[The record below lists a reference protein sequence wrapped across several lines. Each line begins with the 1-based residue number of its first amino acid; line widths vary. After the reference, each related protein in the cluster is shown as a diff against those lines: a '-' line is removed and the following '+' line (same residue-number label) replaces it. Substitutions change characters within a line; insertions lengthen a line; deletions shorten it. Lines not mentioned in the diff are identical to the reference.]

1 MKKIFS
7 IRTKLSYFEVFTKK
21 LFAMKMRKTQ
31 ILMNKYVS
39 LGLSILYLRKMYEFW
54 YGYIKSKH
62 GENVKLL
69 YNTGNFVVHVKTS
82 DIYKDIADNVET
94 SFDTTNFELDRPLP
108 KEINPKVIESMKDEL
123 AGEIL
128 KEFVGLSVKT
138 DSYLKGNNDD
148 DKKSKDTK
156 NCIKRKLKFEDYKSC
171 IEAAQIINKINHL
184 EKNKIM

>member
-1 MKKIFS
+1 
-7 IRTKLSYFEVFTKK
+7 
-21 LFAMKMRKTQ
+21 MKMRKTQ

-54 YGYIKSKH
+54 YGYIKSKY

-69 YNTGNFVVHVKTS
+69 YNTGNFVVHVKTG

-138 DSYLKGNNDD
+138 DSYLKDNNDD
-148 DKKSKDTK
+148 DKNRKIQKIVSKENLNLKITK
-156 NCIKRKLKFEDYKSC
+156 
-171 IEAAQIINKINHL
+171 AA
-184 EKNKIM
+184 

>member
-54 YGYIKSKH
+54 YGYIKSKY

-69 YNTGNFVVHVKTS
+69 YNTGNFVVHVKTG

-138 DSYLKGNNDD
+138 DIYLKDNNDD
-148 DKKSKDTK
+148 DKNRKIQKIVSKENLNLKITK
-156 NCIKRKLKFEDYKSC
+156 
-171 IEAAQIINKINHL
+171 AA
-184 EKNKIM
+184 

>member
-138 DSYLKGNNDD
+138 DSYLKDNNDD
-148 DKKSKDTK
+148 DKNRKIQKIVSKENLNLKITK
-156 NCIKRKLKFEDYKSC
+156 
-171 IEAAQIINKINHL
+171 AA
-184 EKNKIM
+184 

>member
-39 LGLSILYLRKMYEFW
+39 LGLSILYLRRMYEFW
-54 YGYIKSKH
+54 YGYIKSKY

-69 YNTGNFVVHVKTS
+69 YNTGNFVVHVKTG

-108 KEINPKVIESMKDEL
+108 K
-123 AGEIL
+123 
-128 KEFVGLSVKT
+128 
-138 DSYLKGNNDD
+138 
-148 DKKSKDTK
+148 
-156 NCIKRKLKFEDYKSC
+156 
-171 IEAAQIINKINHL
+171 
-184 EKNKIM
+184 

>member
-31 ILMNKYVS
+31 ILMNKCVS

-54 YGYIKSKH
+54 YGYIKSKY

-69 YNTGNFVVHVKTS
+69 YNTGNFVVHVKTG

-138 DSYLKGNNDD
+138 DSYLKDNNDD
-148 DKKSKDTK
+148 DKNRKIQKIVSKENLNLKITK
-156 NCIKRKLKFEDYKSC
+156 
-171 IEAAQIINKINHL
+171 AA
-184 EKNKIM
+184 

>member
-1 MKKIFS
+1 
-7 IRTKLSYFEVFTKK
+7 
-21 LFAMKMRKTQ
+21 
-31 ILMNKYVS
+31 MNKYVS

-54 YGYIKSKH
+54 YGYIKSKY

-69 YNTGNFVVHVKTS
+69 YNTGNFVVHVKTG

-138 DSYLKGNNDD
+138 DSYLKDNNDD
-148 DKKSKDTK
+148 DKNRKIQKIVSKENLNLKITK
-156 NCIKRKLKFEDYKSC
+156 
-171 IEAAQIINKINHL
+171 AA
-184 EKNKIM
+184 